1 MSHHHGLNSR
11 VSGSD
16 HRDSKGA
23 HITNSQIGLLKRVVQ
38 PVGFNEIWGM
48 LQFSTISFASFG
60 RDPQA
65 GERWARSTIPPPYD
79 SGVGPAFQPTT
90 SQLATAEKASGSAP
104 SARKAVLRRSR
115 PSRLIHPKAIACSI
129 HAPSSQRRA
138 CSSYA
143 ACFSAGV
150 PAET

>member
-1 MSHHHGLNSR
+1 MSIISTLQLR
-11 VSGSD
+11 
-16 HRDSKGA
+16 
-23 HITNSQIGLLKRVVQ
+23 LLARVVQ
-38 PVGFNEIWGM
+38 PVGCNELLGM
-48 LQFSTISFASFG
+48 LKFPTISFSSFA

-65 GERWARSTIPPPYD
+65 GERWARATTPQPYN

-104 SARKAVLRRSR
+104 SAHKAVHRRSR

-138 CSSYA
+138 A
-143 ACFSAGV
+143 
-150 PAET
+150 